1 MAFKCKFRHAR
12 ASALGDHL
20 PGFTMSRSS
29 KNSNTFTLPFCAAAI
44 EAKSLIGHP
53 FSSNHFNNSTC
64 PNSHAFC
71 VVRQSHS
78 HKSFSST
85 KYRITSIFPNLA
97 ANVANLVRSIGHP
110 HSMAYSI
117 KRIEDANSD
126 GLNLWFCVVDNATDD
141 DDSGEEEVKEDDEFL
156 STNCWTQRLHLR
168 NNIREVGSIFERT
181 CARVTSG

>member
-1 MAFKCKFRHAR
+1 MASKCKFRHAR

-20 PGFTMSRSS
+20 SGFTISFLS
-29 KNSNTFTLPFCAAAI
+29 KNSKMFTRPFCAAVI
-44 EAKSLIGHP
+44 DAKSLIGHP
-53 FSSNHFNNSTC
+53 RSNNHSKSSRW
-64 PNSHAFC
+64 PNSDAFC

-97 ANVANLVRSIGHP
+97 ANVANLVRSIGHL

-117 KRIEDANSD
+117 KSIEEANSD
-126 GLNLWFCVVDNATDD
+126 GLNLWFCVVDDATDD
-141 DDSGEEEVKEDDEFL
+141 DDSGEEEVKEDEFL